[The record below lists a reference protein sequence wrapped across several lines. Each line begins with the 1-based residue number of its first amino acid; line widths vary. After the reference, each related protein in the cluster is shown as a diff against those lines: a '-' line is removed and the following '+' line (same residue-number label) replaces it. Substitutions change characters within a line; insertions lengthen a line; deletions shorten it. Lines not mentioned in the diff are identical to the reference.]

1 MIVKAALSLL
11 MIKPAA
17 LSFCRSPIII
27 SHATIPIRK
36 TLSTM
41 ASAASS
47 TAPEHAHAHEHE
59 LPQDNTTNSSDVIM
73 LSGYPFYI
81 HGVDPSD
88 VQSVFEKT
96 RSVLQDMC
104 GDQLV
109 SAHRMG
115 SSAIDGIAGTP
126 VCDIVAEV
134 SPWPL
139 NKENKAKLEEAG
151 YECRGSAP
159 HDIENDEWF
168 FGGDGKPGHLGRV
181 VLHTVPK
188 GSEFV
193 RDTRAFC
200 EYVNSHPEAFERY
213 NTVKVEG
220 AILMSKSQEEDGGLL
235 GYKQKKAQVC
245 VEIMH
250 EAIKWWSETN
260 GNNQQNMVVS

>member
-1 MIVKAALSLL
+1 MIIRAALSLL
-11 MIKPAA
+11 MINTAA
-17 LSFCRSPIII
+17 LSFCLSPRII
-27 SHATIPIRK
+27 SRATIPIRTT
-36 TLSTM
+36 TLSKM

-47 TAPEHAHAHEHE
+47 TAPEHEHEH
-59 LPQDNTTNSSDVIM
+59 PQDNNTNSKDVIM

-81 HGVDPSD
+81 HGVDPSA
-88 VQSVFEKT
+88 VRSVFEKT

-126 VCDIVAEV
+126 VCDVVAEV

-139 NKENKAKLEEAG
+139 NEENKAKLEAAG
-151 YECRGSAP
+151 YECHGSAP
-159 HDIENDEWF
+159 HDTENDEWF

-220 AILMSKSQEEDGGLL
+220 AIRMSKSEEEDGRLI
-235 GYKQKKAQVC
+235 GYKHQKAQVC

-260 GNNQQNMVVS
+260 GNNQ